1 MEKCRV
7 EVTVF
12 VLEEV
17 RLEQQIEARE
27 EGVLGQMCFLGKEAE
42 FLWKPNRFMFVWLAK
57 CLRYDAYCWK

>member
-1 MEKCRV
+1 MPSRSN
-7 EVTVF
+7 VF

-42 FLWKPNRFMFVWLAK
+42 FLMET
-57 CLRYDAYCWK
+57 